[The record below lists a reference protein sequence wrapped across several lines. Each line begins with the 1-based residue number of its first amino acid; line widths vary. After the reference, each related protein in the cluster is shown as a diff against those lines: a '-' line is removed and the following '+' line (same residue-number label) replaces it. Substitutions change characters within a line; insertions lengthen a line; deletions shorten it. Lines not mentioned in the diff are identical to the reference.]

1 MNSDEIIIA
10 LVGQPNS
17 GKSTLFNVV
26 SGFFVD
32 TGNFPGTTI
41 KYTKTTVNVDGTVI
55 SLIDLPGIYSI
66 TSFDP
71 AEKITRDFL
80 LSEKVDVAINVV
92 DTSLLARSLELTL
105 QLLEMRIPMVV
116 ALNMY
121 DEAEKKG
128 TEIDIQKLKNLTGLE
143 MFPVVAVKSSGI
155 KEVFRAAVKLT
166 QKNYKPIL
174 PVYDRDVEE
183 CIAKIEE
190 RYPPRLKE
198 LLKVNSRFAII
209 RLLEMDEEYEKFA
222 LMADP
227 EFLNFVKTMRNEL
240 AEFHNWPEESVFSSH
255 RHAIVLDLFE
265 KVATVKSREKKPVHE
280 IINDFI
286 INPIGGIAVILISL
300 LLLFSASF
308 FLGNLFSSLIEAP
321 LYMVKTAV
329 TSPAAGIIRSILEGL
344 FDGFAGGFG
353 IVIPYLV
360 PLLLLFALYE
370 DSGLLTRIS
379 FMVDGIL
386 HRFGLHGKSVLPLL
400 LGYGCNVPAIMATRT
415 LESERDR
422 LLTILLAPFIVC
434 SARTVVI
441 LALVGKYLGVI
452 AVLFVYLLNI
462 AVTLVI
468 SRILSRYRS
477 ETTTGIIMDVPPLR
491 LPYPKIVF
499 KKVWMKLYDFLLF
512 AWPIIII
519 SSLALSILNYVGI
532 DSIIN
537 QVLSP
542 ITTFLLKL
550 PEEAG
555 ITLFLGIFRKELTL
569 IMLNSALHT
578 RDVSSIL
585 SNGQLWVL
593 TIFIVFYIP
602 CLATITTTIKEAG
615 IKIAGVSV
623 LLNLT
628 VAIVISA
635 LFAMIV
641 V

>member
-1 MNSDEIIIA
+1 MNSDEIVIA

-128 TEIDIQKLKNLTGLE
+128 TEIDIEKLKNLTGLE
-143 MFPVVAVKSSGI
+143 MFPVVAVKSLGI
-155 KEVFRAAVKLT
+155 KEVFRAAVKFT

-190 RYPPRLKE
+190 KYPPRLKE
-198 LLKVNSRFAII
+198 LLKVNSRFVII
-209 RLLEMDEEYEKFA
+209 RILEMDEEYEKFA

-265 KVATVKSREKKPVHE
+265 KVATVKSREKKPVRE
-280 IINDFI
+280 IIDDFI
-286 INPIGGIAVILISL
+286 INPIGGIVVILISL

-321 LYMVKTAV
+321 LYIVKTAV
-329 TSPAAGIIRSILEGL
+329 TSPASGIIRSILEGL

-491 LPYPKIVF
+491 LPYPEIVF

-537 QVLSP
+537 QALSP

-623 LLNLT
+623 LLNLM

-635 LFAMIV
+635 LFAMILV
-641 V
+641 